1 MIELLPLSIGI
12 GLIVS
17 LIFSELF
24 GVAPGGMVV
33 PGYFALRLVHP
44 MDIVL
49 TIGTGIATFAIVHA
63 LSSVL
68 ILYGR
73 RRTVLMILVGYL
85 LGMGLRM
92 IFHGNV
98 ATFGTEWAII
108 GFIIPGLIGI
118 WLDRQG
124 VVETVSTLLTVS
136 VLVRLVLILAVGAEL
151 QPA

>member
-1 MIELLPLSIGI
+1 MELLPLAIGV

-44 MDIVL
+44 MDVAL
-49 TIGTGIATFAIVHA
+49 TVAAGFATFAIVHA
-63 LSSVL
+63 LGSIL

-85 LGMGLRM
+85 LGMGLRLVL
-92 IFHGNV
+92 HGNAV
-98 ATFGTEWAII
+98 TFGQEWAII

-124 VVETVSTLLTVS
+124 VMETVSTLLTVS
-136 VLVRLVLILAVGAEL
+136 VLVRLVLILVVGTEL
-151 QPA
+151 QAA